1 MSSAVDLHLS
11 PHASASAYTALMAMG
26 AARPQVKEPEAAQDS
41 ARVRISAAGRQLAT
55 LAAASPTTGTTAPLD
70 ADALRARSLA
80 YGPSPLP
87 ALMPLPVAGES
98 AAPDPAP
105 LARQLEE
112 VRDRRVAL
120 YEREKARGTPADE
133 IYAQLQAFNAAQPLP
148 FK

>member
-1 MSSAVDLHLS
+1 MSSTVDLHLS

-26 AARPQVKEPEAAQDS
+26 AVRPQEPEAAQDS

-87 ALMPLPVAGES
+87 ALMPLPVERES